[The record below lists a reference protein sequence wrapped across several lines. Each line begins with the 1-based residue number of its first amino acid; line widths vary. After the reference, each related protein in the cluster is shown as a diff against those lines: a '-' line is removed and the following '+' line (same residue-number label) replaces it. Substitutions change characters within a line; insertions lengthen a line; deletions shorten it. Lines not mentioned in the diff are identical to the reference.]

1 MLETIPVQIPELFST
16 GTLLFDSG
24 TANLPQ
30 LPTVRQMV
38 AQNPRRARIFEKYG
52 ISYCCCSGNKTFLD
66 ACADLDID
74 PNRVLGELSRADD
87 HASSGTTRTRE
98 EWGSDRVED
107 LRRHIIEVHHAYL
120 LTELPRISYLVERV
134 VNRHGGLHEHLLDLQ
149 LLFEEFKAG
158 MESHIQK
165 EEEDFFSLLARFE
178 EQAEEEQSALKG
190 ALRKTACDLEVEH
203 RELARV
209 TAELSIL
216 TDGFNVPRTACNTF
230 RVMLTSLRE
239 LIEEVEFYTAQ
250 ETRLLFAVCA

>member
-1 MLETIPVQIPELFST
+1 MLETIPAQIPDLFST
-16 GTLLFDSG
+16 GTLLFDNGS
-24 TANLPQ
+24 ASLPQ

-52 ISYCCCSGNKTFLD
+52 FSYCCCSGNRTFLE
-66 ACADLDID
+66 ACTDQGVD
-74 PNRVLGELSRADD
+74 PNQVLAEISRSDD
-87 HASSGTTRTRE
+87 QASSGASRGRV
-98 EWGSDRVED
+98 EWGSDRVDD

-120 LTELPRISYLVERV
+120 LTELPRISYLVARV
-134 VNRHGGLHEHLLDLQ
+134 VSRHGALHEHLLDLQ
-149 LLFEEFKAG
+149 LLFEEFRAG
-158 MESHIQK
+158 MESHIRK

-178 EQAEEEQSALKG
+178 EQAEKEQPALKG

-209 TAELSIL
+209 TAELSKL
-216 TDGFNVPRTACNTF
+216 TDGFSVPRTACNTF